1 MDRIENN
8 NAPGF
13 FARLKQHHIYRVAAW
28 YGAAI
33 AVLIQIVAR
42 AFPYFGWAAAVPAV
56 IIILIAGFPVALV
69 LAWLLVKP
77 TDPAAQITWQRRH
90 WILGAIV
97 TPVVIAAM
105 VVSGI
110 FAFRF
115 SELHIQL
122 PAAEQIITKANV
134 PTAANTSAPSPAT
147 TIPSKSVAVL
157 PFVNESANESE
168 QYFSD
173 GLSEDLITALSQFA
187 GLKVISRDSSFR
199 FRNSSASSAEIGE
212 KLGVAH
218 LLEGSVQRAGDEVRI
233 SAELVNVPDGSTLWS
248 EHYDR
253 PYKDLFALQDGIT
266 KSVASALQAKLLT
279 LPSTA
284 AQSDRPPNGS
294 LAAYNDFLQGK
305 FYMQRGTEADVQKA
319 IGYFTDAIRLDPRY
333 ALAWVDLGRA
343 NFGLAAAFVGG
354 SEAAAAWD
362 RARAAAQMALALD
375 PNLATAHSFYSA
387 ILASHDHAWLPA
399 EAEAQRAYQLA
410 PDREFAA
417 LAEIL
422 AALGHSQQAIELL
435 RHGLPNNPLCA
446 GCYEYLARYL
456 PALGRFDEAV
466 QAVHK
471 AMQLAPER
479 HVSQVILVK
488 IEIMRGDAAAA
499 LQTAQQIPPG
509 VWRDAAMAFA
519 LQLSNDR
526 AAADTTLQNMI
537 AKQAG
542 FNPYFI
548 AEIYALRHDLNNMFK
563 WLERANETRDPGL
576 RLLLSDPMILRY
588 QNDSRFA
595 VFCEKV
601 GLPTTT
607 NGKALP

>member
-1 MDRIENN
+1 MADAVNR
-8 NAPGF
+8 PSSF
-13 FARLKQHHIYRVAAW
+13 FTKLKQHHIYRVAAW
-28 YGAAI
+28 YGATI
-33 AVLIQIVAR
+33 AVLIQVVAR
-42 AFPYFGWAAAVPAV
+42 AFPYFGWSAAVPGV
-56 IIILIAGFPVALV
+56 IIILIAGFPLAIV
-69 LAWLLVKP
+69 LAWLLVTP
-77 TDPAAQITWQRRH
+77 TDAASQTAWQKRR
-90 WILGAIV
+90 WKLGTIV
-97 TPVVIAAM
+97 TSIVIAAV

-115 SELHIQL
+115 SEHRAEHL
-122 PAAEQIITKANV
+122 AATQQAVKATV
-134 PTAANTSAPSPAT
+134 PVSTTTRTPFSVTAVPD
-147 TIPSKSVAVL
+147 KSVAVL
-157 PFVNESANESE
+157 PFLNESGDKDQE
-168 QYFSD
+168 YFSD
-173 GLSEDLITALSQFA
+173 GLSEDLITALSQFS
-187 GLKVISRDSSFR
+187 GLKVINRDSSFR
-199 FRNSSASSAEIGE
+199 FRNSQDSVQVIGE

-218 LLEGSVQRAGDEVRI
+218 LLEGSVQKLGDEVRI
-233 SAELVNVPDGSTLWS
+233 SVELVSVSDGSTLWS

-253 PYKDLFALQDGIT
+253 PYKDLFALQDDIT
-266 KSVASALQAKLLT
+266 QSVASALQAKLLT
-279 LPSTA
+279 VPGA
-284 AQSDRPPNGS
+284 VAQSDRPPSGS
-294 LAAYNDFLQGK
+294 LAAYNSFLQGK

-362 RARAAAQMALALD
+362 RARTAAQMALALD
-375 PNLATAHSFYSA
+375 PNLATAHSLYAA
-387 ILASHDHAWLPA
+387 ILASHDHAWPRA

-417 LAEIL
+417 LAEIR
-422 AALGHSQQAIELL
+422 AAQGHSQQAIELL
-435 RHGLPNNPLCA
+435 RQGLPNDPLCA

-456 PALGRFDEAV
+456 PALGRFAEAV
-466 QAVHK
+466 QAARK

-479 HVSQVILVK
+479 GVSRVILVK

-519 LQLSNDR
+519 LQIGKDR
-526 AAADTTLQNMI
+526 AAADAAMHTMI

-548 AEIYALRHDLNNMFK
+548 AEMYALRRDPDNMFK
-563 WLERANETRDPGL
+563 WLERTDETFDPAL
-576 RLLLSDPMILRY
+576 RLLLVDPWILRY
-588 QNDSRFA
+588 REDPRFA
-595 VFCEKV
+595 VFCKKV

-607 NGKALP
+607 DAKALL